1 MRSSVKLDGTNS
13 SNLTTNTYNPE
24 SLKLCYKW
32 RPDKELL
39 DLSKKATMAYNNEQT
54 QKQHFVFD
62 CYLSQMHLVFD
73 FAVLRF
79 DFKQQID

>member
-1 MRSSVKLDGTNS
+1 MRSSVKLDGTIS

-39 DLSKKATMAYNNEQT
+39 DLSKKATMA
-54 QKQHFVFD
+54 
-62 CYLSQMHLVFD
+62 
-73 FAVLRF
+73 
-79 DFKQQID
+79 

>member
-1 MRSSVKLDGTNS
+1 MRSSVKLDGTIS

-62 CYLSQMHLVFD
+62 CYLSQMHLVFY

>member
-1 MRSSVKLDGTNS
+1 MRKNKTHMRSSVKLDGTNS

-32 RPDKELL
+32 RPDKEMP
-39 DLSKKATMAYNNEQT
+39 DLSKKATMAYSNEQT

-62 CYLSQMHLVFD
+62 CYLS
-73 FAVLRF
+73 
-79 DFKQQID
+79 